1 MSRMLERGGDVT
13 VSQIVHILLTFW
25 DTVTRTSTRIVDV
38 LGHVVENVD
47 ISVI

>member
-13 VSQIVHILLTFW
+13 VSQIVHILTFW